1 MLRQA
6 GDISKECRLPLIIQ
20 IVLVTLC
27 VVFCVKITWLVLSE
41 SPPQPEITQSIKPK
55 AEFQEYKVGN

>member
-6 GDISKECRLPLIIQ
+6 GEIPKECRLPLIIQ
-20 IVLVTLC
+20 LVLVTLC
-27 VVFCVKITWLVLSE
+27 VAFCVKITWLVLSE
-41 SPPQPEITQSIKPK
+41 SPQQTEIMQSKPK